1 MNIQTKL
8 LHMDGSESGTIDLPS
23 IFSTPYR
30 YDVIHKAYVNLLSHS
45 YQRQGRYPMAGEVV
59 SAESRNTG
67 LGIARLARA
76 KGEGFSRAGQAAG
89 VAGIRQ
95 GRVAH
100 PPESWK
106 NIYKKVNEK
115 EKQLAL
121 CSAIAATAR
130 KDLIERR
137 GHRVS
142 NISSFPIIVTDDIEN
157 ISKTKDLLKLLNAV
171 GLKDE
176 LHRLDVSRKPR
187 SGTARRRGR
196 RGRSA
201 VSAII
206 IISSDKTTSA
216 VQQDSA
222 NGSETTIRSSRT
234 KTSSKKNKD
243 NKYKNLLK
251 LSGSI
256 RGIDV
261 KQVKDLSVLDFAPGS
276 KPIRL
281 AIFSE
286 SAVKE
291 LDSIKKPAVQ
301 RIMEMMVQSK

>member
-1 MNIQTKL
+1 MTIQAKVL
-8 LHMDGSESGTIDLPS
+8 GLDGEESHTIDLPTV
-23 IFSTPYR
+23 FQTPFM

-45 YQRQGRYPMAGEVV
+45 FQRQGRYPMAGEVV

-67 LGIARLARA
+67 LGIARIARA

-89 VAGIRQ
+89 VASIRQ

-106 NIYKKVNEK
+106 NIYKKINNK

-130 KDLIERR
+130 KDLVERR
-137 GHRVS
+137 GHKVS
-142 NISSFPIIVTDDIEN
+142 NISTFPIIVSDGIEDL
-157 ISKTKDLLKLLNAV
+157 SKTKDLLHLLHAL
-171 GLKDE
+171 GLNDE
-176 LHRLDVSRKPR
+176 LKRLDFSRKAR

-196 RGRSA
+196 KARSA

-206 IISSDKTTSA
+206 VISSAESH
-216 VQQDSA
+216 
-222 NGSETTIRSSRT
+222 
-234 KTSSKKNKD
+234 SSKNDDNMDVKSTTPNRNSRNKNIA
-243 NKYKNLLK
+243 K

-256 RGIDV
+256 RGVDI
-261 KQVKDLSVLDFAPGS
+261 KQVKDLNVLDFAPGS

-281 AIFSE
+281 TIFSE
-286 SAVKE
+286 SAIKE
-291 LDSIKKPAVQ
+291 LDNLKKPAAQ
-301 RIMEMMVQSK
+301 RIMEMMIQSR

>member
-1 MNIQTKL
+1 MTIRTKVL
-8 LHMDGSESGTIDLPS
+8 GLDGKESRTIDLPTV
-23 IFSTPYR
+23 FQTPFR

-45 YQRQGRYPMAGEVV
+45 FQRQGRYPMAGEVV

-67 LGIARLARA
+67 LGIARIARA

-100 PPESWK
+100 PPQSWK
-106 NIYKKVNEK
+106 NIYKKINNK

-121 CSAIAATAR
+121 CTAIAATAR

-137 GHRVS
+137 GHKVS
-142 NISSFPIIVTDDIEN
+142 SISSFPIIVSDRIEDL
-157 ISKTKDLLKLLNAV
+157 SKTKDLLNLLRAL
-171 GLKDE
+171 GLNDE
-176 LHRLDVSRKPR
+176 MKRLEFSRKPR

-196 RGRSA
+196 QARSA
-201 VSAII
+201 LSAII
-206 IISSDKTTSA
+206 VIGSA
-216 VQQDSA
+216 D
-222 NGSETTIRSSRT
+222 ND
-234 KTSSKKNKD
+234 SSKNDGMIDAKNTTT
-243 NKYKNLLK
+243 NKKSRNKNITK

-256 RGIDV
+256 RGVDI

-281 AIFSE
+281 TIFSE
-286 SAVKE
+286 SAIKE
-291 LDSIKKPAVQ
+291 LDNLKKPAVQ
-301 RIMEMMVQSK
+301 RIMEMMTQSR

>member
-1 MNIQTKL
+1 MSIQAKL
-8 LHMDGSESGTIDLPS
+8 YQMDGGESGTIDLPA
-23 IFSTPYR
+23 IFRTPYR

-67 LGIARLARA
+67 LGIARIARA

-89 VAGIRQ
+89 VASIRQ

-100 PPESWK
+100 PPEPWK
-106 NIYKKVNEK
+106 KIYKKLNDK

-130 KDLIERR
+130 KDLVERR

-142 NISSFPIIVTDDIEN
+142 KISSFPIIVSDDVED
-157 ISKTKDLLKLLNAV
+157 ISKTKDLLKLLNSL

-176 LHRLDVSRKPR
+176 LHRLDVSRKAR
-187 SGTARRRGR
+187 SGIARRRGR
-196 RGRSA
+196 QGRSA

-206 IISSDKTTSA
+206 ITSNYRTGPEKKQA
-216 VQQDSA
+216 NDNDS
-222 NGSETTIRSSRT
+222 RSRT
-234 KTSSKKNKD
+234 NNKD
-243 NKYKNLLK
+243 NVYKNILK

-256 RGIDV
+256 RGIDI

-286 SAVKE
+286 SAIKE
-291 LDSIKKPAVQ
+291 LNNIKKPAMQ
-301 RIMEMMVQSK
+301 RINEMMAQSK

>member
-1 MNIQTKL
+1 MSIQAKL
-8 LHMDGSESGTIDLPS
+8 YQMDGSQSSTIDLPA
-23 IFSTPYR
+23 IFRTPYR

-67 LGIARLARA
+67 LGIARIARA
-76 KGEGFSRAGQAAG
+76 RGEGFSRAGQAAG
-89 VAGIRQ
+89 VASIRQ

-106 NIYKKVNEK
+106 NIYKKVNDK

-130 KDLIERR
+130 KDLVERR

-142 NISSFPIIVTDDIEN
+142 NISSFPIIVSDDVED
-157 ISKTKDLLKLLNAV
+157 ISKTKDLLKLLNAL

-176 LHRLDVSRKPR
+176 LRRLDVSRKSQ

-196 RGRSA
+196 QGRSA

-206 IISSDKTTSA
+206 ITSNDGSSAAK
-216 VQQDSA
+216 QDRV
-222 NGSETTIRSSRT
+222 NDNDTRNNTN
-234 KTSSKKNKD
+234 NKD
-243 NKYKNLLK
+243 NRYKNIHK

-256 RGIDV
+256 RGIDI

-286 SAVKE
+286 SAIKE
-291 LDSIKKPAVQ
+291 LNNIKKPATQ

>member
-1 MNIQTKL
+1 MTIQAKVL
-8 LHMDGSESGTIDLPS
+8 SLDGKESHTIDLPTV
-23 IFSTPYR
+23 FQTPFR

-45 YQRQGRYPMAGEVV
+45 FQRQGRYPMAGEVV

-67 LGIARLARA
+67 LGIARIARA
-76 KGEGFSRAGQAAG
+76 RGEGFSRAGQAAG
-89 VAGIRQ
+89 VASIRQ

-106 NIYKKVNEK
+106 DIYKKINNK

-137 GHRVS
+137 GHKVS
-142 NISSFPIIVTDDIEN
+142 NISSFPIIVSDGIEDL
-157 ISKTKDLLKLLNAV
+157 SKTKDLLNLLHSL
-171 GLKDE
+171 GLNDE
-176 LHRLDVSRKPR
+176 LKRVDFSRKPR

-196 RGRSA
+196 QARSA

-206 IISSDKTTSA
+206 VVSSA
-216 VQQDSA
+216 DSD
-222 NGSETTIRSSRT
+222 
-234 KTSSKKNKD
+234 SSKNDGKIDVNNTITNKNSR
-243 NKYKNLLK
+243 NKNIAK

-256 RGIDV
+256 RGVDI

-281 AIFSE
+281 TIFSE
-286 SAVKE
+286 SAIKE
-291 LDSIKKPAVQ
+291 LDNLKKPAAQ
-301 RIMEMMVQSK
+301 RIMEMMIQSR

>member
-1 MNIQTKL
+1 MSIQAKL
-8 LHMDGSESGTIDLPS
+8 YQLDGSESGTIDLPS
-23 IFSTPYR
+23 IFRTPYR

-67 LGIARLARA
+67 LGIARIARA
-76 KGEGFSRAGQAAG
+76 RGEGFSRAGQAAG
-89 VAGIRQ
+89 VASIRQ

-106 NIYKKVNEK
+106 NIYKKLNQK

-130 KDLIERR
+130 KDLVERR

-142 NISSFPIIVTDDIEN
+142 NISSFPIIVSDEVEDIL
-157 ISKTKDLLKLLNAV
+157 KTKDLLKLLNAL

-176 LHRLDVSRKPR
+176 LHRLDTSRKPQ
-187 SGTARRRGR
+187 SGTGRRRGR

-206 IISSDKTTSA
+206 IIGSDGSSVPK
-216 VQQDSA
+216 QDNA
-222 NGSETTIRSSRT
+222 NDHAARSGMS
-234 KTSSKKNKD
+234 NKD
-243 NKYKNLLK
+243 KRYKNILR

-256 RGIDV
+256 RGVDI

-281 AIFSE
+281 TIFSE
-286 SAVKE
+286 SAIKE
-291 LDSIKKPAVQ
+291 LDNIKKPAME
-301 RIMEMMVQSK
+301 RIKEMMVQSK

>member
-1 MNIQTKL
+1 MSIQAKL
-8 LHMDGSESGTIDLPS
+8 YQMDGGESGTIDLPA
-23 IFSTPYR
+23 IFRTPYR

-67 LGIARLARA
+67 LGIARIARA

-89 VAGIRQ
+89 VASIRQ

-106 NIYKKVNEK
+106 KIYKKLNDK

-130 KDLIERR
+130 KDLVERR

-142 NISSFPIIVTDDIEN
+142 KISSFPIIVSDDVED
-157 ISKTKDLLKLLNAV
+157 ISKTKDLLKLLNAL

-176 LHRLDVSRKPR
+176 LHRLDVSRKAR
-187 SGTARRRGR
+187 SGIARRRGR
-196 RGRSA
+196 QGRSA

-206 IISSDKTTSA
+206 ITSNYSTGA
-216 VQQDSA
+216 EKKQDRA
-222 NGSETTIRSSRT
+222 NDNDSRSRT
-234 KTSSKKNKD
+234 NNKD
-243 NKYKNLLK
+243 NVYKNILK

-256 RGIDV
+256 RGIDI

-286 SAVKE
+286 SAIKE
-291 LDSIKKPAVQ
+291 LNNIKKPTMQ
-301 RIMEMMVQSK
+301 RINEMVAQSK

>member
-1 MNIQTKL
+1 MTIQAKVL
-8 LHMDGSESGTIDLPS
+8 SLDGKESHTIDLPTV
-23 IFSTPYR
+23 FQTPFR

-45 YQRQGRYPMAGEVV
+45 FQRQGRYPMAGEVV

-67 LGIARLARA
+67 LGIARIARA
-76 KGEGFSRAGQAAG
+76 RGEGFSRAGQAAG
-89 VAGIRQ
+89 VASIRQ

-106 NIYKKVNEK
+106 NIYKKINNK

-137 GHRVS
+137 GHKVS
-142 NISSFPIIVTDDIEN
+142 NISSFPIIVSDGIEDL
-157 ISKTKDLLKLLNAV
+157 SKTKDLLNLLHAL
-171 GLKDE
+171 GLNDE
-176 LHRLDVSRKPR
+176 LKRVDFSRKPR

-196 RGRSA
+196 QARSA

-206 IISSDKTTSA
+206 VVSSA
-216 VQQDSA
+216 DSD
-222 NGSETTIRSSRT
+222 
-234 KTSSKKNKD
+234 SSKNDGKIDVNNTITNKNSR
-243 NKYKNLLK
+243 NKNIAK

-256 RGIDV
+256 RGVDI

-281 AIFSE
+281 TIFSE
-286 SAVKE
+286 SAIKE
-291 LDSIKKPAVQ
+291 LDNLKKPAAQ
-301 RIMEMMVQSK
+301 RIMEMMIQSR

>member
-1 MNIQTKL
+1 MTIQAKVL
-8 LHMDGSESGTIDLPS
+8 SLDGKESHTIDLPTV
-23 IFSTPYR
+23 FQTPFR

-45 YQRQGRYPMAGEVV
+45 FQRQGRYPMAGEVV

-67 LGIARLARA
+67 LGIARIARA
-76 KGEGFSRAGQAAG
+76 RGEGFSRAGQAAG
-89 VAGIRQ
+89 VASIRQ

-106 NIYKKVNEK
+106 NIYKKINNK

-137 GHRVS
+137 GHKVS
-142 NISSFPIIVTDDIEN
+142 NISSFPIIVSDGIEDL
-157 ISKTKDLLKLLNAV
+157 SKTKDLLNLLHAL
-171 GLKDE
+171 GLDDE
-176 LHRLDVSRKPR
+176 LKRVDFSRKPR

-196 RGRSA
+196 QARSA

-206 IISSDKTTSA
+206 VVSSA
-216 VQQDSA
+216 DSD
-222 NGSETTIRSSRT
+222 
-234 KTSSKKNKD
+234 SSKNDGKIDVNNTITNKNSR
-243 NKYKNLLK
+243 NKNIAK

-256 RGIDV
+256 RGVDI

-281 AIFSE
+281 TIFSE
-286 SAVKE
+286 SAIKE
-291 LDSIKKPAVQ
+291 LDNLKKPAAQ
-301 RIMEMMVQSK
+301 RIMEMMIQSR

>member
-1 MNIQTKL
+1 MSIQAKL
-8 LHMDGSESGTIDLPS
+8 YQMDGSQSSTIDLPA
-23 IFSTPYR
+23 IFRTPYR

-67 LGIARLARA
+67 LGIARIARA
-76 KGEGFSRAGQAAG
+76 RGEGFSRAGQAAG
-89 VAGIRQ
+89 VASIRQ

-106 NIYKKVNEK
+106 NIYKKVNDK

-130 KDLIERR
+130 KDLVERR
-137 GHRVS
+137 GHRVA
-142 NISSFPIIVTDDIEN
+142 NISSFPIIVSDDVED
-157 ISKTKDLLKLLNAV
+157 ISKTKDLLKLLNAL

-176 LHRLDVSRKPR
+176 LRRLDVSRKSQ

-196 RGRSA
+196 QGRSA

-206 IISSDKTTSA
+206 ITSNDGSSAAK
-216 VQQDSA
+216 QDRV
-222 NGSETTIRSSRT
+222 NDNDTRNNTN
-234 KTSSKKNKD
+234 NKD
-243 NKYKNLLK
+243 NRYKNIHK

-256 RGIDV
+256 RGIDI

-286 SAVKE
+286 SAIKE
-291 LDSIKKPAVQ
+291 LNNIKKPATQ
-301 RIMEMMVQSK
+301 RIMEMMIQSK

>member
-1 MNIQTKL
+1 MSTQAKL
-8 LHMDGSESGTIDLPS
+8 YQMDGSESGTIDLPS
-23 IFSTPYR
+23 IFRTPYR

-67 LGIARLARA
+67 LGIARIARA
-76 KGEGFSRAGQAAG
+76 RGEGFSRAGQAAG
-89 VAGIRQ
+89 VASIRQ

-106 NIYKKVNEK
+106 NIYKKVNYK

-130 KDLIERR
+130 KDLVERR

-142 NISSFPIIVTDDIEN
+142 NISSFPIIVSDDVED
-157 ISKTKDLLKLLNAV
+157 ISKTKDLLKLLNAL

-176 LHRLDVSRKPR
+176 LRRLDVSRKSQ

-196 RGRSA
+196 QGRSA

-206 IISSDKTTSA
+206 ITSNDGSSAAK
-216 VQQDSA
+216 QDRV
-222 NGSETTIRSSRT
+222 NDNDTRNNTN
-234 KTSSKKNKD
+234 NKD
-243 NKYKNLLK
+243 NRYKNIHK

-256 RGIDV
+256 RGIDI

-286 SAVKE
+286 SAIKE
-291 LDSIKKPAVQ
+291 LNNIKKPATQ

>member
-1 MNIQTKL
+1 MTIQAKVL
-8 LHMDGSESGTIDLPS
+8 GLDGKESHTIDLPAV
-23 IFSTPYR
+23 FQTPFM

-45 YQRQGRYPMAGEVV
+45 FQRQGRYPMAGEVV

-67 LGIARLARA
+67 LGIARIARA

-89 VAGIRQ
+89 VASIRQ

-106 NIYKKVNEK
+106 NIYKKINNK

-130 KDLIERR
+130 KDLIEKR
-137 GHRVS
+137 GHKVS
-142 NISSFPIIVTDDIEN
+142 NISTFPIIVSDAIKDL
-157 ISKTKDLLKLLNAV
+157 SKTKELLDLLHAL

-176 LHRLDVSRKPR
+176 LKRLDLSRKPR

-196 RGRSA
+196 KARSA

-206 IISSDKTTSA
+206 VISSAESH
-216 VQQDSA
+216 
-222 NGSETTIRSSRT
+222 
-234 KTSSKKNKD
+234 SSKNDGKMDVKSTPNKNNR
-243 NKYKNLLK
+243 NKNIAK

-256 RGIDV
+256 RGVDI
-261 KQVKDLSVLDFAPGS
+261 KEVKDLNVLDFAPGS

-281 AIFSE
+281 TIYSE
-286 SAVKE
+286 SAIKE
-291 LDSIKKPAVQ
+291 LDNLKKPAAQ
-301 RIMEMMVQSK
+301 RIMEMMIQSR

>member
-1 MNIQTKL
+1 MTIQAKVL
-8 LHMDGSESGTIDLPS
+8 GLDGKESHTIDLPTV
-23 IFSTPYR
+23 FQTPFM

-45 YQRQGRYPMAGEVV
+45 FQRQGRYPMAGEVV

-67 LGIARLARA
+67 LGIARIARA

-89 VAGIRQ
+89 VASIRQ

-106 NIYKKVNEK
+106 NIYKKINNK

-130 KDLIERR
+130 KDLVERR
-137 GHRVS
+137 GHKVS
-142 NISSFPIIVTDDIEN
+142 NISTFPIIVSDGIEDL
-157 ISKTKDLLKLLNAV
+157 SKTKDLLDLLHAL
-171 GLKDE
+171 GLNDE
-176 LHRLDVSRKPR
+176 LKRLDLSRKPR

-196 RGRSA
+196 KARSA

-206 IISSDKTTSA
+206 VISSA
-216 VQQDSA
+216 
-222 NGSETTIRSSRT
+222 ERH
-234 KTSSKKNKD
+234 SSKNDGKMDVKSTRPNQNSRNKNIA
-243 NKYKNLLK
+243 K

-256 RGIDV
+256 RGVDI
-261 KQVKDLSVLDFAPGS
+261 KEVKDLNVLDFAPGS

-281 AIFSE
+281 TIFSE
-286 SAVKE
+286 SAIKE
-291 LDSIKKPAVQ
+291 LDNLKKPAAQ
-301 RIMEMMVQSK
+301 RIMEMMIQSR

>member
-1 MNIQTKL
+1 MSIQTKL
-8 LHMDGSESGTIDLPS
+8 YQLDGSESGTIDLPS
-23 IFSTPYR
+23 IFRTPYR

-67 LGIARLARA
+67 LGIARIARA

-89 VAGIRQ
+89 VASVRQ

-106 NIYKKVNEK
+106 NIYKKLNQK

-130 KDLIERR
+130 KDLVERR

-142 NISSFPIIVTDDIEN
+142 NISSFPIIVSDEVEDIL
-157 ISKTKDLLKLLNAV
+157 KTKDLLKLLNAL

-176 LHRLDVSRKPR
+176 LHRLVISRKPQ
-187 SGTARRRGR
+187 SGTGRRRGR

-206 IISSDKTTSA
+206 IIGSDGSS
-216 VQQDSA
+216 V
-222 NGSETTIRSSRT
+222 RR
-234 KTSSKKNKD
+234 
-243 NKYKNLLK
+243 YKNILR

-256 RGIDV
+256 RGIDI

-281 AIFSE
+281 TIFSE
-286 SAVKE
+286 SAIKE
-291 LDSIKKPAVQ
+291 LDDLEKPAAQ
-301 RIMEMMVQSK
+301 RIMEMMIQSR